1 MTRRPAGENG
11 AHREHGASPE
21 VGATPERAESE
32 AGGRAWE
39 PAPGP
44 AGPVL
49 ARLFAARGLA
59 AGAWWPFLVQ
69 EEGKSLP
76 GGLESLSGFVLT
88 RTGDVYGWW
97 LDWDAGAP
105 GGGDYVFDR
114 WWRVARPGRSF
125 ATDGE
130 YRRARRGLGL
140 A

>member
-1 MTRRPAGENG
+1 MTRRDGEPAEP
-11 AHREHGASPE
+11 AEHPE
-21 VGATPERAESE
+21 DVT
-32 AGGRAWE
+32 AGGAA
-39 PAPGP
+39 APGP

-49 ARLFAARGLA
+49 ARLFAARGLP

-69 EEGKSLP
+69 EEGKALP

-88 RTGDVYGWW
+88 RAGDVYGWW

-114 WWRVARPGRSF
+114 WWRVARPGRAF
-125 ATDGE
+125 ATDAE

>member
-1 MTRRPAGENG
+1 
-11 AHREHGASPE
+11 
-21 VGATPERAESE
+21 
-32 AGGRAWE
+32 
-39 PAPGP
+39 
-44 AGPVL
+44 VL
-49 ARLFAARGLA
+49 ARLFAARGLP

-69 EEGKSLP
+69 EEGKALP

-88 RTGDVYGWW
+88 RAGDVYGWW